1 VRSDEIKIADT
12 KLYAPFAGV
21 MSRPT
26 VAEEA
31 KGDADQARAPRTRY
45 PSEELLD
52 RLRA

>member
-1 VRSDEIKIADT
+1 
-12 KLYAPFAGV
+12 

-31 KGDADQARAPRTRY
+31 MAMLIKHGLPAHGY